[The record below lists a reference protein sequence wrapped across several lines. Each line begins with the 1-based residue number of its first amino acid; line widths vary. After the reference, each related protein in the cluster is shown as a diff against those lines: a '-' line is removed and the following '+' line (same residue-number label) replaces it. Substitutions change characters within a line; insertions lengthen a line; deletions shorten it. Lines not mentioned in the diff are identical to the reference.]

1 MKQVY
6 LFLNIPYMGTSHIA
20 ITVLGIS
27 MLFIYIAVKI
37 LDFYGINISQYGS
50 YFFFYLFL
58 LLSYFVLP
66 NKYTTIS

>member
-1 MKQVY
+1 
-6 LFLNIPYMGTSHIA
+6 MGTSHIA

-50 YFFFYLFL
+50 YFFLYLFL